1 MRFIAE
7 SSVFVLESQLFIQLL
22 GVAMGSW
29 VSPTF
34 ACLFVGILEF
44 LMLLTWQDRGEKM
57 PHMIRR
63 FIDDVFFLWR
73 HGEEELSRFTEH
85 IISFHQ
91 TIKFEVIKGES
102 YNFQISSINFLDLKI
117 WIDSDYTQW
126 KAMQG
131 GVISPS
137 ILFTS
142 WVHLSQHPL
151 QPGV

>member
-73 HGEEELSRFTEH
+73 QGEEELSRFTEH
-85 IISFHQ
+85 IISFHR

-131 GVISPS
+131 GVICPS